1 MRHEPKY
8 KVGKAMLA
16 GIIFAFLK
24 GGMKAASRLD
34 SNVKELIDTFPE
46 GYVITLRILPYKPFM
61 SIKKSNGKFVGAK
74 REDTPD
80 LEIAFKNIDV
90 AIPYL
95 IGKRSIRDAY
105 CRSSIVT
112 RGSVGDTVALV
123 ECFNIVENYLFPNL
137 ITSKIL
143 DGGYK
148 KQVSSLRMYLGAIF
162 GV

>member
-1 MRHEPKY
+1 
-8 KVGKAMLA
+8 
-16 GIIFAFLK
+16 
-24 GGMKAASRLD
+24 
-34 SNVKELIDTFPE
+34 
-46 GYVITLRILPYKPFM
+46 M